1 MSMISTTIR
10 LCFRGISLVA
20 PSLAGWGAFKLFI
33 RPMSR
38 PKKLNQQM
46 QARIDA
52 TLAQAESKLV
62 ETSAGPVMLHHW
74 RAEGSH
80 FKPEPRVLL
89 LHGWTSRSDYMLNY
103 VPLLLAQGISC
114 YAMDFPAHGRSPGKT
129 VQYWQAVA
137 AIQEVQWQIG
147 PLLAQIGH
155 SFGGAMSMMATRTP
169 DGKPCQSAPRHMVLV
184 AAPASLAAPAQFAS
198 QKLGLSS
205 KARKYFQQYLA
216 AADDRDFEDLSCAS
230 LQQFWSGQLTI
241 VHDQADTEVL
251 YQNALEIKDAY
262 PTAELITTQGLGH
275 RRILRD
281 PDITKQIVQRITSI
295 SLAKCA

>member
-1 MSMISTTIR
+1 MSMVSTIVR
-10 LCFRGISLVA
+10 LCFQVTSLIA

-38 PKKLNQQM
+38 PKKLHHQM
-46 QARIDA
+46 QAQIDA
-52 TLAQAESKLV
+52 TLAQAESRLI
-62 ETSAGPVMLHHW
+62 ETSIGQVMLHHW
-74 RAEGSH
+74 RAEGSNL
-80 FKPEPRVLL
+80 KPEPRVLL

-155 SFGGAMSMMATRTP
+155 SFGGAMSMMATRAP
-169 DGKPCQSAPRHMVLV
+169 DGEPCQSAPQHMVLV

-198 QKLGLSS
+198 QKLGLS
-205 KARKYFQQYLA
+205 KAARKYFQQYLA
-216 AADDRDFEDLSCAS
+216 ATDERDFKDLSCAS
-230 LQQFWSGQLTI
+230 LRQFWSGRMTI
-241 VHDQADTEVL
+241 VHDEGDTEVG
-251 YQNALEIKDAY
+251 YQNALEIKSAY

-281 PDITKQIVQRITSI
+281 PDIIEQIVERIASVL
-295 SLAKCA
+295 LAKCA